1 MITLIRHSERLDHT
15 NNKKWIK
22 SKRFKENKYDTP
34 ITING
39 KKLAKK
45 AYNKLFDSG
54 YQNVDYIYCSPL
66 TRCIQTCLEIKKEIK
81 KKLKKDIKIRIE
93 YGLVENNFDGPLIF
107 KKNKFIIDK
116 HSNKKYLDN
125 KLLLEELIKKYGSD
139 IDENYKSITKFNDIG
154 FDLREV
160 DFMNRSAKVFEDI
173 RKQVNK
179 KDDVLIVTHAGII
192 KGVYSYITKK
202 YDNSIDKEFGGIYCS
217 ILVTDYKKKKIEVI
231 NKFDK

>member
-1 MITLIRHSERLDHT
+1 MITLIRHSERLDKT

-81 KKLKKDIKIRIE
+81 KKTKKDIKIRIE
-93 YGLVENNFDGPLIF
+93 YGLVENNFDNPLIF
-107 KKNKFIIDK
+107 KKNKFIVDK
-116 HSNKKYLDN
+116 KSKKRYLDN
-125 KLLLEELIKKYGSD
+125 NLTLNELVKKYGSD
-139 IDENYKSITKFNDIG
+139 IDENYKSITNFNDIG
-154 FDLREV
+154 FDLTEAN
-160 DFMNRSAKVFEDI
+160 FMNRSAKVFEDI

-179 KDDVLIVTHAGII
+179 NDDVLIVTHAGII
-192 KGVYSYITKK
+192 FGVYSYITKK
-202 YDNSIDKEFGGIYCS
+202 YDYSKELDIVGDYCS
-217 ILVTDYKKKKIEVI
+217 ILVTDYKKKKLEII

>member
-1 MITLIRHSERLDHT
+1 MITLIRHSERLDNT
-15 NNKKWIK
+15 NYKKWIK

-93 YGLVENNFDGPLIF
+93 YGLVENNFDNPLIL
-107 KKNKFIIDK
+107 KKNKFIVDK
-116 HSNKKYLDN
+116 KSKKRYLDN
-125 KLLLEELIKKYGSD
+125 KLNLNELVKKYGSD
-139 IDENYKSITKFNDIG
+139 IDENYKSITNFIDIG
-154 FDLREV
+154 FDLTEAN
-160 DFMNRSAKVFEDI
+160 FMNRSAKVFEDI
-173 RKQVNK
+173 RKQVDKN
-179 KDDVLIVTHAGII
+179 DDILIVTHGGII
-192 KGVYSYITKK
+192 FGVYSYITKK
-202 YDNSIDKEFGGIYCS
+202 YDISKQSEVVGEYCS
-217 ILVTDYKKKKIEVI
+217 ILVTDYKKKKLEII

>member
-1 MITLIRHSERLDHT
+1 MIVLIRHSERLDHT

-22 SKRFKENKYDTP
+22 SKRFKENKNDTP
-34 ITING
+34 ITSNG

-54 YQNVDYIYCSPL
+54 YQNIDYIYCSPL

-93 YGLVENNFDGPLIF
+93 YGLVENNFDGPLVF

-116 HSNKKYLDN
+116 NSNKRYLDDN
-125 KLLLEELIKKYGSD
+125 LSLEKLIKKYGNN
-139 IDENYKSITKFNDIG
+139 IDTNYKSITNFKDIG

-179 KDDVLIVTHAGII
+179 NDDVLIVTHAGII

-202 YDNSIDKEFGGIYCS
+202 YDNSIDKEFGGKYCS
-217 ILVTDYKKKKIEVI
+217 FLVIYYKKKKKEII
-231 NKFDK
+231 NKFD

>member
-1 MITLIRHSERLDHT
+1 MITLIRHSERLDGT

-39 KKLAKK
+39 KKIAKR

-93 YGLVENNFDGPLIF
+93 YGLVENNFDGPLVF

-116 HSNKKYLDN
+116 NSNKKYLDKN
-125 KLLLEELIKKYGSD
+125 LLLDELIKKYGND
-139 IDENYKSITKFNDIG
+139 IDKNYKSITNFNDIG

-179 KDDVLIVTHAGII
+179 NDDVLIVTHGGII
-192 KGVYSYITKK
+192 FGVYSYITKK
-202 YDNSIDKEFGGIYCS
+202 YDISKQSEIVGEYCS
-217 ILVTDYKKKKIEVI
+217 ILITDYKKKKKVLI

>member
-1 MITLIRHSERLDHT
+1 MITLIRHSERLDVK

-34 ITING
+34 ITPNG

-54 YQNVDYIYCSPL
+54 YKNVDYIYCSPL
-66 TRCIQTCLEIKKEIK
+66 TRCIQTCLEIQKEIK

-107 KKNKFIIDK
+107 KNNKFAIDK
-116 HSNKKYLDN
+116 NSNKKYLDK
-125 KLLLEELIKKYGSD
+125 KLSIKELINNYGD
-139 IDENYKSITKFNDIG
+139 HIDKNYKSITKFENIG

-179 KDDVLIVTHAGII
+179 KDNVFIVTHGGII
-192 KGVYSYITKK
+192 FGVYSYLTKK
-202 YDNSIDKEFGGIYCS
+202 YDYSKQHDIVGEYCS
-217 ILVTDYKKKKIEVI
+217 ILITNYMKNKIETI
-231 NKFDK
+231 NKFD